1 MYPVPLRGLLRLG
14 ESKSKLPSMIYFN
27 IDYKTSTHHCNDSA
41 LACAFYNSSFFFSYN
56 LQKLAYVSHF
66 MLTNLYT

>member
-1 MYPVPLRGLLRLG
+1 
-14 ESKSKLPSMIYFN
+14 MIYFN
-27 IDYKTSTHHCNDSA
+27 IDYKTSTQHCNDSA
-41 LACAFYNSSFFFSYN
+41 LACAFYSSFFFSYN